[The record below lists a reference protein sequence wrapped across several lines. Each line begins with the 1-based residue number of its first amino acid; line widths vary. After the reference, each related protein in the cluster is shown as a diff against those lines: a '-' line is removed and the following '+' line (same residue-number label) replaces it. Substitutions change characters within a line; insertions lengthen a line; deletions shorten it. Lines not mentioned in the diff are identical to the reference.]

1 MIKLTK
7 SNVTLGEDEITHKKV
22 DGFVILFSTPSKGF
36 LNANLQGIVTTPD
49 GYLQIVE
56 NVLPLQFEMSA
67 FDGKNLLEELHT
79 IYLDLLKTLNPEI
92 EFTTTELTPEN

>member
-7 SNVTLGEDEITHKKV
+7 SNVTLGEDEITPKKV

-36 LNANLQGIVTTPD
+36 LNTWLQGIATTPD

-67 FDGKNLLEELHT
+67 FDGKNLLEELHN
-79 IYLDLLKTLNPEI
+79 IYLELLRGLNPEI
-92 EFTTTELTPEN
+92 EFTVTELTTI

>member
-7 SNVTLGEDEITHKKV
+7 SNVTLGEDEITPKKV

-36 LNANLQGIVTTPD
+36 LNTWLQGIVTTPD

-67 FDGKNLLEELHT
+67 FDGKNLLEELHN
-79 IYLDLLKTLNPEI
+79 IYIDKLKQLNPGLD
-92 EFTTTELTPEN
+92 FTVDMA

>member
-7 SNVTLGEDEITHKKV
+7 SNVVIGEDEITPKKV

-36 LNANLQGIVTTPD
+36 LNSNLQGIATTPD

-56 NVLPLQFEMSA
+56 NVLPLQFE
-67 FDGKNLLEELHT
+67 FVVFEGKDLLQELHT
-79 IYLDLLKTLNPEI
+79 IYIDKLKTLNPEI
-92 EFTTTELTPEN
+92 EFTVDMA

>member
-7 SNVTLGEDEITHKKV
+7 SNVVTGEDEITYKKV

-36 LNANLQGIVTTPD
+36 LNANLQGIASTPD

-79 IYLDLLKTLNPEI
+79 IYIDKLKQLNPGLD
-92 EFTTTELTPEN
+92 FTVDMA

>member
-7 SNVTLGEDEITHKKV
+7 SNVVTGEDEITFKKV

-36 LNANLQGIVTTPD
+36 LNANLQGIASTPD

-56 NVLPLQFEMSA
+56 NVLPLQFEFSA
-67 FDGKNLLEELHT
+67 FDGKDLLVELHN
-79 IYLDLLKTLNPEI
+79 IYIQKLQELNPEI
-92 EFTTTELTPEN
+92 EFTITELTTI

>member
-7 SNVTLGEDEITHKKV
+7 SNVVIGEDEITPKKV

-36 LNANLQGIVTTPD
+36 LNSSLQGIATTPD

-56 NVLPLQFEMSA
+56 NVLPLQFEFVVFESK
-67 FDGKNLLEELHT
+67 DLLQELHT
-79 IYLDLLKTLNPEI
+79 IYIDKLKKLNPEI
-92 EFTTTELTPEN
+92 EFTVDMA

>member
-7 SNVTLGEDEITHKKV
+7 SNVVIGNDEITPKKV
-22 DGFVILFSTPSKGF
+22 DGFIILFTTPSKGY
-36 LNANLQGIVTTPD
+36 LNAWLQGTASTPD

-56 NVLPLQFEMSA
+56 NVLPFQFEMSA

-79 IYLDLLKTLNPEI
+79 LYIDKLKQLNPELD
-92 EFTTTELTPEN
+92 FTVDMA

>member
-7 SNVTLGEDEITHKKV
+7 SNVVTGEDEITFKKV

-36 LNANLQGIVTTPD
+36 LNANLQGIASTPD

-79 IYLDLLKTLNPEI
+79 IYIDKLKQLNPGLD
-92 EFTTTELTPEN
+92 FTVDMA

>member
-7 SNVTLGEDEITHKKV
+7 SNVVIGEDEITPKKV

-36 LNANLQGIVTTPD
+36 LNSNLQGIATTPD

-56 NVLPLQFEMSA
+56 NVLPLQFDFAIFE
-67 FDGKNLLEELHT
+67 GKDLLVELHD
-79 IYLDLLKTLNPEI
+79 IYIQKLQELNSEI
-92 EFTTTELTPEN
+92 EFTITELSSQ